1 LKQQKSILERIVH
14 TKSSELR
21 SQSVLTKKALDDIDQ
36 NLEEMKLNKA
46 FRNDASF
53 FEINNAQ

>member
-1 LKQQKSILERIVH
+1 MH
-14 TKSSELR
+14 TKASELR